1 MRTASATFR
10 AASLELMR
18 NLTMGQDGNVAL
30 GGTHFVRCI
39 RADLTGQAHDFQPE
53 VVRQQLRALAIIDTA
68 RARANGYSHRITFSE
83 FIKRFVYSFN
93 IYESE
98 L

>member
-10 AASLELMR
+10 AASLELLR
-18 NLTMGQDGNVAL
+18 NLAASQDGGIGL

-39 RADLTGQAHDFQPE
+39 RADLTGQPEGFQPD

-68 RARANGYSHRITFSE
+68 RARAKGYSHRVGFAE
-83 FIKRFVYSFN
+83 FIRRFVYF
-93 IYESE
+93 
-98 L
+98 